1 MKQSVKLTI
10 AMTVI
15 FILIGV
21 VVYLMMNKQPAVKVP
36 SEVPKPYPELVEMP
50 SLSEPM
56 EMPSPSEPMEIHI
69 PYMGAPPR
77 KEPEFRQ
84 PPVKKYK
91 PGHIQQ
97 MGVLLGE
104 DGETLPLYGKEVRGR
119 RDRYH
124 YYTSTPGQQIYSIP
138 VSYDNRDCMDD
149 MGCQELYGQEK
160 VSVLGKTTPYEA
172 KLYRTENFFI

>member
-1 MKQSVKLTI
+1 MKQNVKFSI
-10 AMTVI
+10 ATVII

-21 VVYLMMNKQPAVKVP
+21 IMCLVTKKQQV
-36 SEVPKPYPELVEMP
+36 EVPVEIPKFYPVE
-50 SLSEPM
+50 
-56 EMPSPSEPMEIHI
+56 I
-69 PYMGAPPR
+69 PVNT
-77 KEPEFRQ
+77 EPEFR
-84 PPVKKYK
+84 PPPIKEYK
-91 PGHIQQ
+91 PGHVQQ
-97 MGVLLGE
+97 MGILLGE

-149 MGCQELYGQEK
+149 IGCQELYGQEK
-160 VSVLGKTTPYEA
+160 VSVLGKGTPYEA